1 MFDMGF
7 LELLMIGVVALLV
20 FGPERLPGAARTA
33 GLWFGRI
40 KRFVT
45 SMKDDIDKELRLQEL
60 QEQMRQPEVNQVYE
74 FLNETKNTLNQ
85 SVTAPDSSS
94 SSASAS
100 SAPSLAK
107 TNDSGAVRAWSPPS
121 LESPPAPAPVSVD
134 VPAAAVEVK
143 NSDESP
149 HRSRPSE

>member
-40 KRFVT
+40 KRFMT
-45 SMKDDIDKELRLQEL
+45 SVKNDIDKELRLQEL

-85 SVTAPDSSS
+85 SVTAPDSRSTS
-94 SSASAS
+94 
-100 SAPSLAK
+100 PSPAK
-107 TNDSGAVRAWSPPS
+107 TEDSGAVRAWSPPS
-121 LESPPAPAPVSVD
+121 LESPAPVD
-134 VPAAAVEVK
+134 VPVVAVDPK
-143 NSDESP
+143 SDESAVTS
-149 HRSRPSE
+149 HVQANKV